1 MLFDG
6 RSSRITLQPMNVLLF
21 VFALGLG
28 VVAAIPVGP
37 VQIEAAK
44 RAMAGHVRAAL
55 MVVAGSFTS
64 DVVYGTIALF
74 GIAPVLQRPSVLA
87 GFSAAGTLI
96 LWALAYFTWRESR
109 SPHAL
114 NLDASSLADHRRALV
129 TGILL
134 GASNPPIILSWLFG
148 ATVAHRMGLSPFAS
162 VASKASFVAGGS
174 LGLAGYLSAI
184 SVVTMRV
191 RHFLSPHVLTQIYR
205 WLAIVLLALS
215 LYFVHGVWVYFRG
228 QA

>member
-1 MLFDG
+1 
-6 RSSRITLQPMNVLLF
+6 MNVLLF

-28 VVAAIPVGP
+28 VVAAIPIGP

-55 MVVAGSFTS
+55 IVVLGSFTS
-64 DVVYGTIALF
+64 DVGYGAIALF
-74 GIAPVLQRPSVLA
+74 GIAPVLEKPAVLA
-87 GFSAAGTLI
+87 GFSGAGALI

-114 NLDASSLADHRRALV
+114 RLDESSLADRRWALV
-129 TGILL
+129 TGFLL

-148 ATVAHRMGLSPFAS
+148 AAVAHRIGLAPFAS
-162 VASKASFVAGGS
+162 VASKSVFVAGGA
-174 LGLAGYLSAI
+174 LGLAAYLSGMA
-184 SVVTMRV
+184 VLTMRM
-191 RHFLSPHVLTQIYR
+191 RHFLSTRVITRIYW

-215 LYFVHGVWVYFRG
+215 LYFVHGVWAYFTR
-228 QA
+228 A